1 MRTAAPVIAL
11 FLAAVPGPAG
21 AQTTQDLLD
30 TLNRVLT
37 PEQERDSVERRSRYD
52 DYRRRDD
59 DEYSRSDRREGESR
73 DGESRYGERYNPSD
87 DRFWSEEARRV
98 DYEEMSSEERD
109 RYDRLSERERERYDD
124 EAGYERRTRY
134 ERMSDSE
141 RRRYDEELEDAYNEY
156 RRRRG

>member
-1 MRTAAPVIAL
+1 MRTAAVL
-11 FLAAVPGPAG
+11 TLLLAVTPAPAG
-21 AQTTQDLLD
+21 AQNAQDLLD

-37 PEQERDSVERRSRYD
+37 PDQERDSVERRGRYD

-59 DEYSRSDRREGESR
+59 DSSRSDRRDEDS
-73 DGESRYGERYNPSD
+73 SYSSRYNPSD
-87 DRFWSEEARRV
+87 DRFWSEEARRF
-98 DYEEMSSEERD
+98 DYDQMSNEERR
-109 RYDRLSERERERYDD
+109 RYDRLSDRERERYDD